1 MENEENVL
9 MLELLIKIITEDKEL
24 LQKLAQ

>member
-1 MENEENVL
+1 MNNEENVL
-9 MLELLIKIITEDKEL
+9 IHDLLIKIISEDKEL